1 MGQAKAEDEKGTDRE
16 ETMNATTEFQA
27 KVIVGNVVK
36 MFHFFGKDIKKIRK
50 RAEKKGRVIGSRK
63 VGIPDYIGSLNCYQ
77 IQQEPLGL
85 YLGGGLYE
93 KDIDLDEILGLTSKK
108 KKRRGT

>member
-1 MGQAKAEDEKGTDRE
+1 MSARVVKY
-16 ETMNATTEFQA
+16 QA
-27 KVIVGNVVK
+27 KVDVGYIVK
-36 MFHFFGKDIKKIRK
+36 MFHYFSNDIKKVRK
-50 RAEKKGRVIGSRK
+50 RAEKHGRVLGIRK

-93 KDIDLDEILGLTSKK
+93 KDINLDEILGLTKK
-108 KKRRGT
+108 KKKNRGT